1 MSKFIYDPQ
10 TVGKHTIFNQQMS
23 DMYDIPAREKVKTA
37 LGDFVIDN
45 PVLNKQDMVITDP
58 QCKYRFL
65 ELQVCTSWINNFP
78 YPNVYIYARKYKYN
92 HNTLFLTLNKY
103 MDKGYIFDMASLDNV
118 KPTRLR
124 KWSREF
130 IYNVPWNRVMYVEMA
145 DLDKETVMLY

>member
-1 MSKFIYDPQ
+1 MSKFVYDPQ
-10 TVGKHTIFNQQMS
+10 TVGKHKAFDQKMS
-23 DMYDIPAREKVKTA
+23 DLYDTPAREKVKQT

-45 PVLNKQDMVITDP
+45 PEPNQQDLVITDP

-65 ELQVCTSWINNFP
+65 ELQVCTSWINKFP
-78 YPNVYIYARKYKYN
+78 CPHVYIYARKHKYG
-92 HNTLFLTLNKY
+92 HDTLFLTLNKY

-130 IYNVPWNRVMYVEMA
+130 IYNVPWNRVMHIEM
-145 DLDKETVMLY
+145 DSFDKETVLIY